1 MFILLRKKGRTSL
14 RTTHKFISLALA
26 ISLSFYN
33 FVELLKHAICIE
45 DKILE
50 LLIIKSLWFIEN
62 RILLGNLRELFGRFD
77 TAKNHNL
84 N

>member
-1 MFILLRKKGRTSL
+1 MC
-14 RTTHKFISLALA
+14 
-26 ISLSFYN
+26 
-33 FVELLKHAICIE
+33 VE

-50 LLIIKSLWFIEN
+50 LLIMKSLWRIEN